1 MGAFLGPRLCL
12 SKARCPIWDSTLLVA
27 LASST
32 DMLPGSREEDV
43 LKRLDLRVKEIM
55 RSNPPTI
62 PAEATILQAAR
73 AMAKQDS
80 AYVFVKSKRGIVGV
94 LTERDIIRRVVEKGT
109 SPGKIKVESVMTS
122 PMVVVSP
129 EAKVEEALNVM
140 ITNKVRMLPIMDEK
154 AGLVGLVSVSDIAK
168 ALAEKSGY
176 TSSLIAAMTKES
188 PPPSGVYG

>member
-1 MGAFLGPRLCL
+1 
-12 SKARCPIWDSTLLVA
+12 
-27 LASST
+27 
-32 DMLPGSREEDV
+32 
-43 LKRLDLRVKEIM
+43 M